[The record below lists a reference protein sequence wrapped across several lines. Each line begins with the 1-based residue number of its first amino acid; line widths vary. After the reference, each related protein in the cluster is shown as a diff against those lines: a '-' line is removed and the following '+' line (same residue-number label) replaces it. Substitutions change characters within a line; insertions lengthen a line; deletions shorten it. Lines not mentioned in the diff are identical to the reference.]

1 MADFNPQ
8 DIVNLQ
14 TPKIEMPSVTKPMQD
29 VYKSI
34 LNKTEQGFDLSA
46 PSKFGQKQSGFLIG
60 ETSKRS
66 LESRN
71 YNIDDAYGQLSD
83 GTYVAKF
90 DTYKDGID
98 NNEYFAQN
106 QSTGEKWAN
115 GGIKF
120 LDKTFNAVLGGTAGV
135 VYGLGA
141 ALANKSMDSIYDND
155 FSNYLDDMDTKM
167 NYQFANYYKKQDENA
182 GVFGQMT
189 QANFWADKFLGGL
202 AFTAGAIV
210 SEGLWDVATGGM
222 AMGTGLARA
231 TTKFASTASKV
242 AQAERWGLKAVGET
256 ALIDGLSAYKK
267 LTIPTLGSVYKTGV
281 QGKQL
286 AIIAGKTG
294 ELLSIA
300 GRTIRSAGYEASVE
314 ALQYKKEAE
323 GNFYRNFSQEYGRE
337 PDAKEIKEFEE
348 SNNSASNAVFGVNT
362 GIVGISN
369 VVGLGHVLNI
379 KNPINL
385 GVSEFINKK
394 AFGYGLDKTTNAV
407 IKSTTLQNVSRN
419 LFDYIAK
426 PGFTEG
432 LFEEGLQGV
441 TNKTA
446 NKWIENSYSPN
457 QTNKSLD
464 LIDDF
469 YDSMQEQYGTEKG
482 WKDNILG
489 IITGIAGGAK
499 GVRGEQN
506 EKTKELDYQSKV
518 AITFNNET
526 LQRLILPS
534 KLQSVNRSQAFTE
547 QSKIEEDKGNLTK
560 AQINK
565 ESAILDYVNSGLV
578 LGKSIK
584 EMTSS
589 MKESIDSITNK
600 QWSDVGVDNE
610 QIEQEKTDRINSF
623 TELANQWKT
632 NKTYWKYMIGSKI
645 AGEQG
650 LDETALE
657 EGLGSSFSKNSQIIE
672 ALAYNST
679 IGERSSGIMND
690 IRNKIGEELGEEN
703 KNIFESIG
711 EIKKSNL
718 EVKKKVKTLQV
729 EAVTIET
736 RRNLLLKQIERLD
749 ATPKLEGSQDQKIKR
764 LNLSSQLIEAEEKLS
779 KVKQEAEEI
788 AKTFSSAKKY
798 QQNLSDINLSGN
810 LESRK
815 ITGDDLLNLDNN
827 INKFKS
833 ALDYQKTTNPQ
844 LSSYLEGLLS
854 EYSQAESM
862 FMQSQATQNA
872 VLSKDFKMKNIEGYL
887 KGKFNKNT
895 EMNEDTKEWL
905 QSALETY
912 SKNKTRIINEN
923 LEKKEELVVNEE
935 IVSEE
940 KILVDNTTTQ
950 AKSEQQANQEK
961 TEELEIERAEAL
973 SKVESTIVIESIEPI
988 EQVAEIKLVEE
999 DTYQKEID
1007 KINKDFDKKINDLK
1021 PQGESNT
1028 VEEYKKRVENLLK
1041 TLYTDIQNI
1050 PKNSDDI
1057 SQEKPTKE
1065 EIEKYRELRKNN
1077 KQNTKEGVD
1086 LRKKLQNWKVLA
1098 TSVDYDYTS
1107 IAEMLDLIEQLQ
1119 EEKQEVQTKDSI
1131 TDKDVNDVMFSE
1143 IRGSGSD
1150 NAKNQLINPNAN
1162 ATVKYNEQGKVEL
1175 THIKA
1180 QYIVNQIGKPYSV
1193 TRKGKLVNTSL
1204 NNLEVGDIIEI
1215 DGIPIEFDYGAR
1227 LKMDIDDFQK
1237 RQQVLNLY
1245 VRDTRSTSWNFIDMY
1260 SVIGQQE
1267 VKTPSQFRDELVQ
1280 DLEALNSQKE
1290 DRLTLN
1296 VDNTDGWNSTE
1307 KGNNEDNFKIYLKDK
1322 SGVIVQTL
1330 KAGYSK
1336 TGSSVDPVFLNLR
1349 KQAFEKWSKAGKPDK
1364 MDLNISVEID
1374 NVFLGS
1380 TEMLFENKIMV
1391 EGNISQEATDRIIIG
1406 KGYILNGEFTL
1417 DNEIKDV
1424 NKTYVG
1430 ALSKKN
1436 ENKKIPVI
1444 IFKKGVHNIA
1454 YPITMVKSSEPINFE
1469 SLLTGT
1475 PQEIVLKVNQAIIE
1489 NKINAQK
1496 IGFEDVVVDSYSG
1509 DILLSDKAKQTKIDF
1524 ESNQKFIT
1532 ADIIAKKSYK
1542 KENLINDA
1550 TIRIDLDN
1558 LDQVMSSA
1566 KIRIKLDETIK
1577 GLNNEVD
1584 NQIEKFGINN
1594 EQLFTE
1600 IEEVKEGD
1608 KNICN

>member
-1 MADFNPQ
+1 MADFNPK

-14 TPKIEMPSVTKPMQD
+14 TPKIESSSVTQPMQD

-34 LNKTEQGFDLSA
+34 LSKTEQGFDLSA
-46 PSKFGQKQSGFLIG
+46 PSKFGGKPSGFLIG

-90 DTYKDGID
+90 DTYKAGID

-155 FSNYLDDMDTKM
+155 FSNYLNDMDTKM

-182 GVFGQMT
+182 GVLGQMT

-202 AFTAGAIV
+202 AFTTGAII
-210 SEGLWDVATGGM
+210 SEGLWDVATGGT
-222 AMGTGLARA
+222 AMGTGLARL
-231 TTKFASTASKV
+231 TTNFGSTASKV

-256 ALIDGLSAYKK
+256 ALIDGLSTYKK

-300 GRTIRSAGYEASVE
+300 GRTVRSAGYEASVE

-337 PDAKEIKEFEE
+337 PDAEEIKEFEKN
-348 SNNSASNAVFGVNT
+348 NNSAANSVFGVNM

-407 IKSTTLQNVSRN
+407 MKSTTLQNVSRN
-419 LFDYIAK
+419 LFDYVAK

-464 LIDDF
+464 LLDDF

-482 WKDNILG
+482 WKDNVLG
-489 IITGIAGGAK
+489 IITGIAGGAR
-499 GVRGEQN
+499 GVIGEQN

-526 LQRLILPS
+526 LQKLILPS

-589 MKESIDSITNK
+589 MKESVDSITDK

-623 TELANQWKT
+623 TELASQWKT

-650 LDETALE
+650 LNETALE
-657 EGLGSSFSKNSQIIE
+657 EGLGSNFSKNAQIIE

-679 IGERSSGIMND
+679 IGERSSSIMND

-703 KNIFESIG
+703 KNIFQSIS
-711 EIKKSNL
+711 EIKKSNS

-729 EAVTIET
+729 EAVTTET

-764 LNLSSQLIEAEEKLS
+764 LTLSSQLIEAEEKLS
-779 KVKQEAEEI
+779 KVRKEAEEI
-788 AKTFSSAKKY
+788 AKSFSSAKKY
-798 QQNLSDINLSGN
+798 QQNLSGINLSGD
-810 LESRK
+810 LQSK
-815 ITGDDLLNLDNN
+815 TITGEDLLNLDSN

-923 LEKKEELVVNEE
+923 LEKKEDQVVSEE

-940 KILVDNTTTQ
+940 ETLVDNTTTQ
-950 AKSEQQANQEK
+950 AKSD
-961 TEELEIERAEAL
+961 
-973 SKVESTIVIESIEPI
+973 
-988 EQVAEIKLVEE
+988 EQVTQVTTA
-999 DTYQKEID
+999 Q
-1007 KINKDFDKKINDLK
+1007 
-1021 PQGESNT
+1021 
-1028 VEEYKKRVENLLK
+1028 EYKERVENLLK

-1057 SQEKPTKE
+1057 GQEKPKKE

-1098 TSVDYDYTS
+1098 TSIDYDYTS

-1119 EEKQEVQTKDSI
+1119 EEKREVETKDSI
-1131 TDKDVNDVMFSE
+1131 TDEDIDNVMFSE
-1143 IRGSGSD
+1143 MRGSGTD
-1150 NAKNQLINPNAN
+1150 NAKNQLVNPNAN
-1162 ATVKYNEQGKVEL
+1162 ATVKFNDQGKVEL

-1180 QYIVNQIGKPYSV
+1180 QYIVNQIGKPYTI
-1193 TRKGKLVNTSL
+1193 TRKGKLVTIKL
-1204 NNLEVGDIIEI
+1204 DDLELGDMIEI

-1227 LKMDIDDFQK
+1227 LKMDVDDFQT

-1245 VRDTRSTSWNFIDMY
+1245 VRDTKSTSWNFIDMY

-1280 DLEALNSQKE
+1280 DLEAFNSQKE
-1290 DRLTLN
+1290 DRLTLH
-1296 VDNTDGWNSTE
+1296 VDNTDGWNSME

-1322 SGVIVQTL
+1322 SGVVVQTL

-1336 TGSSVDPVFLNLR
+1336 TGSSVDPIFLNLR

-1364 MDLNISVEID
+1364 MDLGISVKID

-1391 EGNISQEATDRIIIG
+1391 EGKISQKATDRVIIG

-1454 YPITMVKSSEPINFE
+1454 YPITMVKRSEPINFE

-1489 NKINAQK
+1489 NKIKAQK
-1496 IGFEDVVVDSYSG
+1496 IGFEDVAVDSYSG
-1509 DILLSDKAKQTKIDF
+1509 DIVLSDKAKQTKMDF

-1542 KENLINDA
+1542 KENLTNDA

-1558 LDQVMSSA
+1558 LNQVMSSA